1 MEVGIAELVKHVTKL
16 VEQAEHGEEIIVKR
30 HGKAVAKLTGIEQP
44 KAKRQFGV
52 LKDTV
57 KLYDGW
63 DQDLPLDQWDA
74 LREPQKGS
82 LPKTKKRST

>member
-16 VEQAEHGEEIIVKR
+16 VERAEHGEEIIVKR

-44 KAKRQFGV
+44 KAKREFGV

-57 KLYDGW
+57 TLYDGW
-63 DQDLPLDQWDA
+63 DQDLPLGLWEA
-74 LREPQKGS
+74 LRESETGS
-82 LPKTKKRST
+82 RLKTKKRGA

>member
-30 HGKAVAKLTGIEQP
+30 HGKAVAKLTGIEPP

-57 KLYDGW
+57 KLYEGW
-63 DQDLPLDQWDA
+63 DRDLPVGLWEA
-74 LREPQKGS
+74 LAEPETGS
-82 LPKTKKRST
+82 RPNTKKRGA